1 MSSFKENYKIVPL
14 TGTVVMTGSTNVHE
28 VYCISAGSVTIVA
41 KGGGSMT
48 VSLTAGQSVRV
59 VCGSVTVS
67 SGTFVGFGAMTSTGR
82 GDVIR
87 S

>member
-14 TGTVVMTGSTNVHE
+14 TGTVVMTGATNVHE
-28 VYCISAGSVTIVA
+28 VFCLTNGSVTIVA

-48 VSLTAGQSVRV
+48 VSLTAGQSVKV
-59 VCGSVTVS
+59 VCSSVTVA
-67 SGTFVGFGAMTSTGR
+67 SGTFVGFGAYTSSGR